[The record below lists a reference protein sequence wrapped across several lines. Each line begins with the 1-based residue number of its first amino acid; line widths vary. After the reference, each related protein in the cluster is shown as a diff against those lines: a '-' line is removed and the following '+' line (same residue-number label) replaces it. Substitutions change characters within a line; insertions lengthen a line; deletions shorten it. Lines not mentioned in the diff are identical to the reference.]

1 MLPRRAD
8 RRDFRLTDYF
18 AVGVENGFLSGII
31 YRKGIRMNFQSIL
44 ALAAVGL
51 GLAAAL
57 AYMIRHRGGCGGCSG
72 VRGQLRRL
80 RKNPTRGVPER
91 KNGRPI
97 RKGRKINKRGLSIGY
112 WMFLGLLLVCS
123 VFSGWASMKVH
134 SAYSAFSVEKNASRM
149 TGYDT
154 AVRLLRANGVSD
166 VSVGRVKGRLTD
178 HFDPRRHVVNLSDA
192 TYGDDS
198 VAAVA
203 VAAHEIGH
211 VMQKEKGYIPYKI
224 RSVLVPIAT
233 FGSRL
238 ALPVVL
244 IGFILDLFVRS
255 GSPVGL
261 YAAYVGIA
269 LYGLS
274 TLFTLVTLPVELDA
288 SRRAKKMLLEEGVI
302 AEEEKA
308 GASKVLGAAALTYGR
323 AADLLFCISCGLPP
337 SFCRCLGAERLAQI
351 SENKRSP
358 ESAVNPR
365 FFVIKINLFT
375 LFIFCWKLLT
385 KSTGV

>member
-1 MLPRRAD
+1 
-8 RRDFRLTDYF
+8 
-18 AVGVENGFLSGII
+18 
-31 YRKGIRMNFQSIL
+31 
-44 ALAAVGL
+44 
-51 GLAAAL
+51 
-57 AYMIRHRGGCGGCSG
+57 
-72 VRGQLRRL
+72 
-80 RKNPTRGVPER
+80 
-91 KNGRPI
+91 
-97 RKGRKINKRGLSIGY
+97 
-112 WMFLGLLLVCS
+112 
-123 VFSGWASMKVH
+123 
-134 SAYSAFSVEKNASRM
+134 M

-255 GSPVGL
+255 ARPSGRFTPPMSVSRCTGSP
-261 YAAYVGIA
+261 
-269 LYGLS
+269 
-274 TLFTLVTLPVELDA
+274 
-288 SRRAKKMLLEEGVI
+288 
-302 AEEEKA
+302 
-308 GASKVLGAAALTYGR
+308 
-323 AADLLFCISCGLPP
+323 
-337 SFCRCLGAERLAQI
+337 
-351 SENKRSP
+351 RSL
-358 ESAVNPR
+358 R
-365 FFVIKINLFT
+365 
-375 LFIFCWKLLT
+375 W
-385 KSTGV
+385 